1 MFQFLTLLIAY
12 LLGSIPTAYI
22 IARWRRGIDIREVG
36 LRNMGANNIIREMNW
51 AWGMLV
57 TVVDMGKGAAA
68 VYVARA
74 FGLELPWQLA
84 AGFIAFLGHNYPVY
98 LKFRGGKGTAA
109 MIGVCFALA
118 PAASGMA
125 CGVIAL
131 VLLVTRHVFT
141 AIALSAPFFIFF
153 IWWVERDWR
162 LVGFV
167 VAVVLFLFFR
177 NRRRL
182 GEVSRV
188 NRVRRDF

>member
-1 MFQFLTLLIAY
+1 MPQFLCLLIAF

-51 AWGMLV
+51 AWGLLV
-57 TVVDMGKGAAA
+57 TAVDMGKGAAA
-68 VYVARA
+68 VYVAHA

-84 AGFIAFLGHNYPVY
+84 AGFTAFLGHNYPIY
-98 LKFRGGKGTAA
+98 LKFRGGKGTAI

-118 PAASGMA
+118 PVATGMA

-131 VLLVTRHVFT
+131 VLLITRHVFA
-141 AIALSAPFFIFF
+141 AIAISAPFFIFF
-153 IWWVERDWR
+153 IWWVERDWQ

-167 VAVVLFLFFR
+167 IAVVLFLFFR
-177 NRRRL
+177 NRGRL
-182 GEVSRV
+182 GETLRIKQ
-188 NRVRRDF
+188 VRRDF

>member
-1 MFQFLTLLIAY
+1 MPQFLALLAAY
-12 LLGSIPTAYI
+12 LLGSFPTAYI

-57 TVVDMGKGAAA
+57 TAVDMGKGAAA
-68 VYVARA
+68 VYVTQG
-74 FGLELPWQLA
+74 FGLGLPWQLA

-98 LKFRGGKGTAA
+98 LKFRGGKGTAT

-131 VLLVTRHVFT
+131 TLLITRHVFT
-141 AIALSAPFFIFF
+141 AIAVSAPFFIFF
-153 IWWVERDWR
+153 IWWVERDWQ

-167 VAVVLFLFFR
+167 AAVVLFLFFR
-177 NRRRL
+177 NRGRL
-182 GEVSRV
+182 GEMGRIKQ
-188 NRVRRDF
+188 VRRDF